1 MSEAKKTKQEI
12 RNDEIIKLVM
22 RQTDYDKDKVIEK
35 LKEWDNNYINVIKEY
50 MNPNFQ
56 NKKQEKKFVS
66 KNQQVYGEIRNFM
79 DTANAGY
86 LRRKEEEEKKT
97 EYLKNVYEKFLE
109 VKKQYPTCKYNPP
122 LVVTCDKDCKNPLC
136 PGELLQGNIYS
147 KMKKKPVTSN
157 KEKNEI
163 INL

>member
-1 MSEAKKTKQEI
+1 MNASKRYDGAI
-12 RNDEIIKLVM
+12 ALIKS
-22 RQTDYDKDKVIEK
+22 QTNYTEEECKEK
-35 LKEWDNNYINVIKEY
+35 LDKWEGNYMNVIKEY
-50 MNPNFQ
+50 LNPNF
-56 NKKQEKKFVS
+56 NKKKDDNKKSTNEKMM
-66 KNQQVYGEIRNFM
+66 YEIRNFM

-109 VKKQYPTCKYNPP
+109 VKKLYPICKYNPP
-122 LVVTCDKDCKNPLC
+122 GVVTCDKDCKNPLC
-136 PGELLQGNIYS
+136 PGELLPGNIYS
-147 KMKKKPVTSN
+147 KMKNKPVTSN

>member
-79 DTANAGY
+79 DVANRNY
-86 LRRKEEEEKKT
+86 EMRKKRSEKIKQIQQQR
-97 EYLKNVYEKFLE
+97 YFFFLKQ
-109 VKKQYPTCKYNPP
+109 KKENA
-122 LVVTCDKDCKNPLC
+122 DKN
-136 PGELLQGNIYS
+136 
-147 KMKKKPVTSN
+147 N
-157 KEKNEI
+157 KLNTIVENNNNETDEPEI
-163 INL
+163 INV

>member
-1 MSEAKKTKQEI
+1 MSEAKKTKKEI
-12 RNDEIIKLVM
+12 KNDEIIKLVM

-79 DTANAGY
+79 DVANRNYEMRKKRSEKIKQIQQQRY
-86 LRRKEEEEKKT
+86 LNFLKQKKENAD
-97 EYLKNVYEKFLE
+97 KN
-109 VKKQYPTCKYNPP
+109 
-122 LVVTCDKDCKNPLC
+122 
-136 PGELLQGNIYS
+136 
-147 KMKKKPVTSN
+147 N
-157 KEKNEI
+157 KLNTIVENNNNETDEPEI
-163 INL
+163 INV